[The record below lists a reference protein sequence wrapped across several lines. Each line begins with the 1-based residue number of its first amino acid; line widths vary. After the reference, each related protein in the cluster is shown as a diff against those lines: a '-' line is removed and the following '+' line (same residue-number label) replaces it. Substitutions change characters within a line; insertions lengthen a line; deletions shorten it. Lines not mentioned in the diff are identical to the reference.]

1 MAWRGLSFSHV
12 WIAGGA
18 GWTAWASWLWVSH
31 DATAAPWCGW
41 IALSTGLG
49 YTVQRAI
56 KHRFDPES
64 LPPIRRAFW
73 EKYSTAMAAGWGA
86 LWAAFTLRFWGV
98 LDLESRIPLLATLGV
113 LGLLYAVVPGTRN
126 GLRAHPGLKVPLVAT
141 AWALATTPDLTDAA
155 FFTSRWLLVA
165 GLTLPFDVRDLAVDA
180 SRIRTVP
187 MVWGATTTLRLSV
200 TLLAASS
207 LFFWGGVRGLEWG
220 AESLVL
226 GGQGMLAALFVAHPR
241 TATSLE
247 HGNEAERE
255 WTTGW
260 MLDGV
265 LWLPFLAAL

>member
-18 GWTAWASWLWVSH
+18 GWTAWASWLLVAP
-31 DATAAPWCGW
+31 DTEAAPWCFW

-64 LPPIRRAFW
+64 LPPMRRAFW
-73 EKYSTAMAAGWGA
+73 EKYSAAMAAGWGT

-98 LDLESRIPLLATLGV
+98 LDLESRIPLLATLAI
-113 LGLLYAVVPGTRN
+113 LGLCYAVVPGSRH
-126 GLRAHPGLKVPLVAT
+126 GLRAHPALKVPLVAT
-141 AWALATTPDLTDAA
+141 AWTLATTPDLTDAA

-200 TLLAASS
+200 ALLAASS
-207 LFFWGGVRGLEWG
+207 LFFWRGLGLDWDV
-220 AESLVL
+220 ESLVV
-226 GGQGMLAALFVAHPR
+226 GGQGLVAAVFVALPR

-247 HGNEAERE
+247 RGNEAERE
-255 WTTGW
+255 WITGW

>member
-18 GWTAWASWLWVSH
+18 GWTAWASWLLVAP
-31 DATAAPWCGW
+31 DTEAAPWCFW

-64 LPPIRRAFW
+64 LPPMRRAFW
-73 EKYSTAMAAGWGA
+73 EKYSTAMATGWVT
-86 LWAAFTLRFWGV
+86 LWAAFTLRFWGA
-98 LDLESRIPLLATLGV
+98 LDLESRIPLLATLGI
-113 LGLLYAVVPGTRN
+113 LGLCYAVVPGSRH
-126 GLRAHPGLKVPLVAT
+126 GLRAHPALKVPLVAT
-141 AWALATTPDLTDAA
+141 AWTLATTPDLTDAA

-200 TLLAASS
+200 ALLAASS
-207 LFFWGGVRGLEWG
+207 LFFWGGQGLGWDV
-220 AESLVL
+220 ESLVV
-226 GGQGMLAALFVAHPR
+226 GGQGLVAAVFVALPR

-247 HGNEAERE
+247 RGNEAERE
-255 WTTGW
+255 WLTGW

-265 LWLPFLAAL
+265 LWLPLLAAL